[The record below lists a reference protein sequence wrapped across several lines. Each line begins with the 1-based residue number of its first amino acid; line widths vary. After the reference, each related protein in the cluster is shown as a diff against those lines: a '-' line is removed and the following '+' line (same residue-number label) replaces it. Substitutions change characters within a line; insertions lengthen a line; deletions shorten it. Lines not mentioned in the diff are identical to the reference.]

1 MERERTYVSS
11 FLDKIKSK
19 INKASPDLLARTS
32 ELMEKGKKAAVEMA
46 DKAAPVIKQASS
58 KASAYAQEKSPVIKA
73 QALRALEEA
82 KVQRAVL
89 QEKARSDKV
98 AHAEF
103 VRTMYLMTLT
113 PRSREF
119 IDEKFNHYGRSLNFM
134 CITGEVLAS
143 DKRADVRVS
152 ASHSLS
158 THGGGF
164 LWQGTG
170 SVSMNVTGHSFV
182 NTTTNTA
189 REFWIRLP
197 DGVEKPI
204 YLFDSNIPMREG
216 QVISLIFCN
225 ADDSP
230 NGTLV
235 ALVNHTAKA
244 MWKVLGPAEI
254 NQRYKLYTKEPGVF
268 NGREVRETTARLLN
282 ELDIRLSQL
291 GEWAGRFEA
300 PSSEADQALLNN

>member
-1 MERERTYVSS
+1 MSS
-11 FLDKIKSK
+11 FLDKIKNK
-19 INKASPDLLARTS
+19 INEASPDLLARTS

-46 DKAAPVIKQASS
+46 DKAAPVIKQASA
-58 KASAYAQEKSPVIKA
+58 KASAYAQEKSPIIKA
-73 QALRALEEA
+73 QAIKALEEA

-89 QEKARSDKV
+89 QEKARNDKV
-98 AHAEF
+98 AHAEY

-113 PRSREF
+113 PRSLAF
-119 IDEKFNHYGRSLNFM
+119 IDEKFNHYGRALNFM

-143 DKRADVRVS
+143 DKRSEVRMS

-158 THGGGF
+158 GTGGGF

-170 SVSMNVTGHSFV
+170 SVSMNVSSHSFV
-182 NTTTNTA
+182 NATTNTA
-189 REFWIRLP
+189 HEFWIWLP

-204 YLFDSNIPMREG
+204 YLFDSNIPMRKG
-216 QVISLIFCN
+216 QVVSLIFCN

-230 NGTLV
+230 NGMLV
-235 ALVNHTAKA
+235 ALVNHNAKA

-254 NQRYKLYTKEPGVF
+254 NQRYKLYTKEPGLF

-291 GEWAGRFEA
+291 GEWASRFEA
-300 PSSEADQALLNN
+300 PPSETDPALLGH